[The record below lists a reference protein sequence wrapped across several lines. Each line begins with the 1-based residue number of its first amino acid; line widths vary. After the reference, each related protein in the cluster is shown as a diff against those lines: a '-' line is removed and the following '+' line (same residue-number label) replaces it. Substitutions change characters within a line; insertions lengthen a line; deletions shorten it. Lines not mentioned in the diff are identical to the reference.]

1 MTRKQ
6 PENTKLLILP
16 GELVERLKDISSKK
30 GLSLSSYAIETFEEA
45 IRADSFIADLKA
57 TVDTYHLKEVQHG
70 AGSMIV
76 PRSILS
82 QLIKS
87 PEIEGKQIREL
98 WSEAGRWYGQYLK
111 RRLED
116 SELLQFIRDDLV
128 VSWNLDECEITDGDE
143 AKLRFVGFDMSEEFT
158 ELLLIY
164 LKDLMGSI
172 GYKEIERDN
181 MRGMAMIKYLKLGN

>member
-6 PENTKLLILP
+6 PENTKLLVLP
-16 GELVERLKDISSKK
+16 GDLVERLKDISSKK

-45 IRADSFIADLKA
+45 IRAESFTADLKD
-57 TVDTYHLKEVQHG
+57 TVDTYHLKEVQQG
-70 AGSMIV
+70 AGSMII

-87 PEIEGKQIREL
+87 PEIEGEPLREL

-116 SELLQFIRDDLV
+116 SELLQFIRNDLV
-128 VSWNLDECEITDGDE
+128 VSWNLDECEISDGDE

-158 ELLLIY
+158 ELLLVY
-164 LKDLMGSI
+164 LKELMGSI
-172 GYKEIERDN
+172 GYREIERDN
-181 MRGMAMIKYLKLGN
+181 MRGMATIKYLKLRN